1 MDRTT
6 TLHYIFD
13 PLCGW
18 CYAAAPLVKAAREL
32 SGLAIALH
40 GGGMMAG
47 NNRRPITPQW
57 RDYVMPHDRRIAQMT
72 GQAFGQ
78 AYFEGLLR
86 DSGAVMDSEP
96 PTTAILAAEALDGR
110 GLDMLHRLQRAHY
123 VDGRRIAERE
133 VLEALAAGL
142 GLNAG
147 AFRDAFAGLAGD
159 ATRQHFA
166 DSRQWLARCGG
177 HGFPTFALESG
188 GQLEALDIGPWL
200 GRPDDWQNHL
210 RGYIG
215 HVPSDRPAQAAVGP
229 VCGPDACSL

>member
-1 MDRTT
+1 MNRTT

-32 SGLAIALH
+32 PGLTIALH

-47 NNRRPITPQW
+47 NNRRAITPQW

-86 DSGAVMDSEP
+86 DVGAIMDSEP
-96 PTTAILAAEALDGR
+96 PTTAILAAEAQGGR

-133 VLEALAAGL
+133 VLEAQAAAL
-142 GLNAG
+142 GLNAET
-147 AFRDAFAGLAGD
+147 FRDAFARLAGD

-177 HGFPTFALESG
+177 HGFPTFALESA
-188 GQLEALDIGPWL
+188 GQLELLDIGPWL
-200 GRPDDWQNHL
+200 GRPEDWQNHL
-210 RGYIG
+210 RGRLPG
-215 HVPSDRPAQAAVGP
+215 DRSTQSAAGP
-229 VCGPDACSL
+229 VCGPDACAI